1 MASARFKKVPEAE
14 GGRHRWSRKRTS
26 IAEATQRTAVRFGKD
41 FVNLAVAF
49 WLLRGRTCEI

>member
-1 MASARFKKVPEAE
+1 MASARFKKVPEAG
-14 GGRHRWSRKRTS
+14 GGRRYGRKRTS